1 MSNVFVIDTNKQPL
15 NPVHPGRA
23 RILLSTGQ
31 AAIFRCYPFTIIL
44 KQAVKSPIKST
55 LRLKIDPGSK
65 TTGMAIVNDDSGD
78 VVFAAELSHRGQV
91 IKKAL
96 DDRRA
101 HRRSRRE
108 RKTRYRKARFQNRK
122 RTGGWLPPSLESRV
136 DNVLTW
142 VCRLCR
148 YCPIA
153 ALSQELV
160 RFDLQALQNPEIKG
174 IEYQQG
180 TLQGYETRE
189 YLLVKWDHHCAY
201 CGQGNVPLQVEHVLP
216 RSRGGTDSV
225 SNLVLACE
233 ACNIAKG
240 TRRIE
245 DFLEDNPEVLR
256 NILNLTKAP
265 LKDASAM
272 NVTRWTLYEQL
283 RAMGLPVEVGTGGHT
298 KYNRVLR
305 ALPKAHW
312 LDAACVG
319 ALTPAKLKV
328 ERVRPLLIKAKGHGR
343 RQTCITDEHGFPRRH
358 KSRQKRFLDFQT
370 GDIVK
375 AVIPKGKYAG
385 THFGRVVIA
394 SGQLSS

>member
-101 HRRSRRE
+101 HRRSRRA

-122 RTGGWLPPSLESRV
+122 RTGGWLPPSLGSRV

-142 VCRLCR
+142 VRRFCR

-245 DFLEDNPEVLR
+245 DFLEDKPEVLR
-256 NILNLTKAP
+256 NILNLTTAP

-298 KYNRVLR
+298 KYNRVQR

-328 ERVRPLLIKAKGHGR
+328 ERVRPLLIKARGMGAGR
-343 RQTCITDEHGFPRRH
+343 CASPT
-358 KSRQKRFLDFQT
+358 SMVFL
-370 GDIVK
+370 GDTNHVK
-375 AVIPKGKYAG
+375 NASLTFKQVI
-385 THFGRVVIA
+385 
-394 SGQLSS
+394 